1 MKKVLIFTVL
11 GILLLI
17 SCSGEHEENR
27 EQPKELIK
35 LGISY
40 ISAGYESGRDYVGV
54 MTDLPWKA
62 STSADWLSIS
72 PASGKG
78 NDKILVSWKENQ
90 TFEDR
95 KATIV
100 FSVDGKQV
108 NLTVTQGH
116 KREASHIVSVRP
128 VYGNWVDNEKDSV
141 EVVFDRPTMML
152 YNDYGS
158 KKYDGGMRWQVLV
171 GGMAGNEVEVTF
183 TYMSLNDSIRNKET
197 FTVPFY
203 DRKFLMPEQG
213 DAIRFSTLSLDKKSL
228 WLSVTN
234 EQTALYRV
242 LQVSLKDMT
251 VTKNIKMPFDP
262 RFLCVNPYNGLLYVL
277 PYSANQFSY
286 YDYFCV
292 VDPEQGKIMKTINI
306 EPSPIA
312 HPQYP
317 EVCPE
322 EIAFTKD
329 GFGILLLKAAGS
341 TGLEWRTIDSTDDDK
356 ITWSGYNWD
365 VHNIEHLYTNYNYSR
380 IYANMYPRVC
390 TTLEWYNREHP
401 TPVEISVHNKFN
413 SDEYYAG
420 GYLMEMAM
428 SPFSNKAFICTSPA
442 CHVVVGLDA
451 PLTYSKVYI
460 GETRGSTESTW
471 DELVQDR
478 DYVYKICT
486 LQDYPYLELYDMTKS
501 DLIYAIP
508 HIFLLTNQL
517 VDCHF
522 LPATNQL
529 AVTSI
534 QGVWLFN
541 AADIKNKAK

>member
-401 TPVEISVHNKFN
+401 TPVEISVH
-413 SDEYYAG
+413 
-420 GYLMEMAM
+420 
-428 SPFSNKAFICTSPA
+428 IT
-442 CHVVVGLDA
+442 
-451 PLTYSKVYI
+451 
-460 GETRGSTESTW
+460 
-471 DELVQDR
+471 
-478 DYVYKICT
+478 
-486 LQDYPYLELYDMTKS
+486 
-501 DLIYAIP
+501 
-508 HIFLLTNQL
+508 
-517 VDCHF
+517 
-522 LPATNQL
+522 
-529 AVTSI
+529 
-534 QGVWLFN
+534 
-541 AADIKNKAK
+541 